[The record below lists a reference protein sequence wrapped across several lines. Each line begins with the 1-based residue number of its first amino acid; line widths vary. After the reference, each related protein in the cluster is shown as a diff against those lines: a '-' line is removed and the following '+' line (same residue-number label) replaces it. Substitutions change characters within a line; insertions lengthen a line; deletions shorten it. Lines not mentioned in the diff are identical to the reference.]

1 MQPAQTIPRYTPS
14 GVLST
19 SHSAYSGEEGAGRFG
34 QASLTPLDRVHP
46 ADRTVALGGNRRNAR
61 VHGLTASAPYLHSA
75 WETKSPGVGAGRGE
89 RKSGM
94 TMGKARSAAPHW
106 PRRATG
112 TASQS
117 RQVSMRQVTVAAL
130 LADVLYRVAIRSHVR
145 RAIGI

>member
-1 MQPAQTIPRYTPS
+1 
-14 GVLST
+14 
-19 SHSAYSGEEGAGRFG
+19 
-34 QASLTPLDRVHP
+34 
-46 ADRTVALGGNRRNAR
+46 
-61 VHGLTASAPYLHSA
+61 
-75 WETKSPGVGAGRGE
+75 
-89 RKSGM
+89 M

-112 TASQS
+112 TANQP